1 MAVFPPKTVI
11 GHFSTVAVALGGLTI
26 WHAVLISRGE
36 TSIERHLNNKETKR
50 MRKCGKV
57 HAHTHTH
64 TPCLTVGEHK
74 LFKLF
79 SYSSQVYKNSFNYG
93 RLNNWKVFLGVEK
106 KRLVRCFSSPGCVT
120 I

>member
-1 MAVFPPKTVI
+1 MLSLAVFPPKTVI

-64 TPCLTVGEHK
+64 TPCSLGKGLAHYHREMDKGLTIKRAKGSEREQEVG
-74 LFKLF
+74 
-79 SYSSQVYKNSFNYG
+79 
-93 RLNNWKVFLGVEK
+93 
-106 KRLVRCFSSPGCVT
+106 
-120 I
+120 